1 MKGWI
6 SLCFVACGALA
17 CNDVACAALPDDTF
31 VPIVATPA
39 PEDSRAVDAAAAP
52 DAPAAAPDAQTHAKT
67 ESLVSRD
74 YLKLFWLDTKE
85 TATGPLHWDRDEW
98 RNVGLITGGLV
109 LTAAFLDKPIKD
121 AAQRGR
127 SPGSDKF
134 FIDVQRFGTKQ
145 YGLPV
150 LAAFY
155 GYGAFAD
162 DDESKQVALDG
173 LSASLISGLVSSG
186 IKGIVGRARPNS
198 GDGPGTF
205 APFKHDYS
213 FPSGHATGAFA
224 FASVIAT
231 HYDTPW
237 VDVTA
242 YGIASLV
249 GVARIRLN
257 AHWTSD
263 VIAGALI
270 GGLIGHHLVEFNRG
284 VRANGF
290 TLRPTVGSDGDNLT
304 LTWSF

>member
-1 MKGWI
+1 M
-6 SLCFVACGALA
+6 
-17 CNDVACAALPDDTF
+17 
-31 VPIVATPA
+31 
-39 PEDSRAVDAAAAP
+39 P
-52 DAPAAAPDAQTHAKT
+52 DAPAFTTDADTHAKT
-67 ESLVSRD
+67 ESLISRD
-74 YLKLFWLDTKE
+74 YLRLFWLDTRE
-85 TATGPLHWDRDEW
+85 TVTAPLHWDRNEW
-98 RNVGLITGGLV
+98 RDFGMIGGGLV
-109 LTAAFLDKPIKD
+109 LTAAFLDKPIHD

-134 FIDVQRFGTKQ
+134 FTDVQRFGTKQ

-198 GDGPGTF
+198 GHGPGTF

-224 FASVIAT
+224 FASVIAA
-231 HYDTPW
+231 HYDSPW
-237 VDVTA
+237 VDATA
-242 YGIASLV
+242 YGIAGLV
-249 GVARIRLN
+249 GIARIRLN

-263 VIAGALI
+263 VIAGGLI
-270 GGLIGHHLVEFNRG
+270 GGLIGHHLVEFNRT

-290 TLRPTVGSDGDNLT
+290 TLRPTVGNDGDNLT